1 VTHFS
6 FEQVADDAW
15 AALATRGGGAVANAG
30 VVRSNGATIVFDTTM
45 LVEAA
50 LELRALAERIAPV
63 AAVVCSHWHADHVG
77 GNPAFED
84 VDIVATTR
92 TRELIESDGLET
104 ALPNELFEEQ
114 FLLEG
119 TLVETLGGGHTESDT
134 FLWFEDTLFAGDLV
148 VVQNHPWVGHGDL
161 EHWIEIL
168 EAFEARG
175 PRVIV
180 PGHGPVGG
188 PADLTPLRHYLEGLL
203 EGSADLV
210 DGWAFREG
218 HAYNVEALTPQ

>member
-1 VTHFS
+1 VSHFS

-104 ALPNELFEEQ
+104 VLPNELFEEQ

-188 PADLTPLRHYLEGLL
+188 PADLTPLRRYLEGLL

-218 HAYNVEALTPQ
+218 HAYNVEALAPQ